1 MRATNPSAVDSS
13 SQPRHAYSCR
23 ICRRRS
29 RPSTNSLR
37 PTSPSRWTTAFK
49 RQDEEVLQSMRTI
62 TNDMSTRFDEL
73 KMSIGVDL
81 DELRTGMD

>member
-1 MRATNPSAVDSS
+1 MQN
-13 SQPRHAYSCR
+13 
-23 ICRRRS
+23 
-29 RPSTNSLR
+29 L
-37 PTSPSRWTTAFK
+37 SPSIKAIYEFLKADIAESLDNRFK

-81 DELRTGMD
+81 DELRTEAGA